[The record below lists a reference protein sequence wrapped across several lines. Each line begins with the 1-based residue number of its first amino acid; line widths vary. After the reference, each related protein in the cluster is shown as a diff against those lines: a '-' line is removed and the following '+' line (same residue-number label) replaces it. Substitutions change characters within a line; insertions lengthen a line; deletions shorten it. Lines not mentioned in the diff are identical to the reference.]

1 MVNVADVM
9 TPEQRSRCMS
19 KIRSAKTKPEML
31 LRQSLWREG
40 LRFRVRSRLPGR
52 PDIIFTRAKLA
63 VFVDGCFWHSCPV
76 HGTAPKS
83 NQSYWDV
90 KLAGNR
96 ARDERV
102 SAEIAKVGWHCL
114 RIWEHEVKED
124 LAGAVRLVI
133 ARRDAILEDDLII
146 AAN

>member
-1 MVNVADVM
+1 MADVM

-31 LRQSLWREG
+31 LRQALWREG
-40 LRFRVRSRLPGR
+40 LRFRVKSRLPGR

-76 HGTAPKS
+76 HGKAPKS
-83 NQSYWDV
+83 NQSYWDE

-102 SAEIAKVGWHCL
+102 TRQIAEMGWYTL
-114 RIWEHEVKED
+114 RIWEHEIEEN
-124 LAGAVRLVI
+124 LMAAVHSVI
-133 ARRDAILEDDLII
+133 SQRESLLE
-146 AAN
+146 APVPMAT